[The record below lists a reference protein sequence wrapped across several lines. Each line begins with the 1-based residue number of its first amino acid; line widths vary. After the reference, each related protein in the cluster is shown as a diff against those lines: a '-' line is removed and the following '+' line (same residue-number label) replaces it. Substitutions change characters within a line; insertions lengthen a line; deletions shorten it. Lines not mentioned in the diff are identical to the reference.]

1 MVTKIVCTALILIWQ
16 IILSV
21 WTHKKY
27 HNVFYDIYNITFQI
41 MLFIIFLLVVWIIL

>member
-1 MVTKIVCTALILIWQ
+1 MITKIVCTVCILIWQ

-27 HNVFYDIYNITFQI
+27 HNKYYDIFNITYQI